1 MRTKRD
7 NAFID
12 PTYNKEL
19 YKWEEMMVVVV
30 VMVTVVEID
39 PKEIQMIYLFLATQK

>member
-1 MRTKRD
+1 MKIERD
-7 NAFID
+7 NAFTD
-12 PTYNKEL
+12 PTYDKEL

-39 PKEIQMIYLFLATQK
+39 PKEIQITYFYLATQK

>member
-1 MRTKRD
+1 
-7 NAFID
+7 
-12 PTYNKEL
+12 
-19 YKWEEMMVVVV
+19 MMVVVV